1 MLEFLVVDHLV
12 LQCHKDF
19 FHGILLLPLCEHREL
34 AGFDGAVALVDTW
47 QVDFASELYLRLDLG
62 VLGSALDLKEVNSVI
77 EVSVGGS
84 DNGTVPLGE

>member
-1 MLEFLVVDHLV
+1 LLEFLVVDHLV
-12 LQCHKDF
+12 LQGHKDF
-19 FHGILLLPLCEHREL
+19 LHGILLFPLCEHREL